1 MIELSPDDLEFKCS
15 KEFPDREKLLLAA
28 VALETTKFERTN
40 YGEDACYNQRSPVG
54 ILMSRLG
61 WDGGSDG
68 RAKSR
73 EEAVRMRKIMALEN
87 HESILVY
94 RQKLIYMLSGYVV
107 NRLTILDRE
116 KKSNREVAEWLR
128 LLAA

>member
-1 MIELSPDDLEFKCS
+1 
-15 KEFPDREKLLLAA
+15 
-28 VALETTKFERTN
+28 
-40 YGEDACYNQRSPVG
+40 
-54 ILMSRLG
+54 MSRLG

-128 LLAA
+128 LLAG